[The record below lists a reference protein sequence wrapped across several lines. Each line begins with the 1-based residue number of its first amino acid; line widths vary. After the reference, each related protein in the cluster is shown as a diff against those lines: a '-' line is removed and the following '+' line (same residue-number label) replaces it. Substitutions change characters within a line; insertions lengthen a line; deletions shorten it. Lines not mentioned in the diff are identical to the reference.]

1 MLQQQR
7 LLRLL
12 LLLVILSLQV
22 RGVHRRRQQLVLV
35 VTRPLCTHVDQTL
48 ADHRVD
54 LAQRHHAR
62 VHELLHVRVFRDLLL
77 RPVHQDHGDVLGVTA
92 GCGKCLLDHEIKRIA
107 DGRRSR
113 LERDTNAPY
122 VVHYRVLRV
131 IAVGDVFKNGL
142 RGNELNVL
150 VLSNQEAV
158 DARM

>member
-1 MLQQQR
+1 MQQQR

-12 LLLVILSLQV
+12 LLLLLSLQV
-22 RGVHRRRQQLVLV
+22 RSVHRRRQQLVLV
-35 VTRPLCTHVDQTL
+35 VTRLLRAHVDQAL
-48 ADHRVD
+48 ANHRVD
-54 LAQRHHAR
+54 LVQRHHAR
-62 VHELLHVRVFRDLLL
+62 VHELLHVCIFRDLLL
-77 RPVHQDHGDVLGVTA
+77 RPVDQDHGDILGVTA
-92 GCGKCLLDHEIKRIA
+92 DCGKCLLDHEIKRIA
-107 DGRRSR
+107 DGRRSG

-158 DARM
+158 DARR